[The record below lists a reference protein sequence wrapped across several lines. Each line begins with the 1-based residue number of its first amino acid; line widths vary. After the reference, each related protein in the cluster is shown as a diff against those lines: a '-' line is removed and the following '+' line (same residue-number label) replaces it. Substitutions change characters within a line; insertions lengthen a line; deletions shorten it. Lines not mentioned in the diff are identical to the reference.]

1 MSEITESQPVPPAG
15 PPPRF
20 DTIPYR
26 PDRGFTSANSA
37 LLLGVFL
44 VAGTVLGI
52 IAFYVSKLIWL
63 VMVFPLLIGLILG
76 GIGIWVVKRHKIRH
90 PALAG
95 VAGFLGGC
103 LAMLAMHYAAY
114 LDYRSEE
121 RAVRPAKMIELFE
134 KPPEQREAFF
144 AMFQG
149 NVPAAEIE
157 PVRRMA
163 QAYHSF
169 FGFMNDAAEQGV
181 EIKSTRGGGKETNLG
196 YVGSWIYWG
205 LEVLIIAGISFA
217 MVRSKAS
224 EPFCT
229 DCGTWKNRVPV
240 ASLGV
245 TGDRLDEAVRDGEP
259 WAVLKDGSPPP
270 EREAA
275 DLFVD
280 VCPQCQDK
288 APFEVQTVRR
298 RWNKKREMKGME
310 TYARVTYPGEAL
322 PVLLAQFQP
331 PQPPAA
337 EAPVVAEVAEP
348 ETSEAKPNREAT

>member
-1 MSEITESQPVPPAG
+1 MSEIPENQPVSPAG
-15 PPPRF
+15 PPSRF

-26 PDRGFTSANSA
+26 PDRGFTPTNSA
-37 LLLGVFL
+37 LLLGIFL
-44 VAGTVLGI
+44 GAGTVLGI
-52 IAFYVSKLIWL
+52 IAFYVSKMIWL
-63 VMVFPLLIGLILG
+63 VMVFPVLIGAILG

-103 LAMLAMHYAAY
+103 LAMLAMHYAEY
-114 LDYRSEE
+114 LEFRSQVQPIV
-121 RAVRPAKMIELFE
+121 APFLQLPDDM
-134 KPPEQREAFF
+134 REALR
-144 AMFQG
+144 
-149 NVPAAEIE
+149 AAG
-157 PVRRMA
+157 PRA
-163 QAYHSF
+163 QPLKMYESF
-169 FGFMNDAAEQGV
+169 FGFMDGAAEIGV

-229 DCGTWKNRVPV
+229 DCGTWKNRVQI
-240 ASLGV
+240 AAMGV
-245 TGDRLDEAVRDGEP
+245 TGDRLDQTVRDGEP

-275 DLFVD
+275 DLYVD
-280 VCPQCQDK
+280 VCPHCQEK

-298 RWNKKREMKGME
+298 MWNKKREIKGVKN
-310 TYARVTYPGEAL
+310 YARVTYPSEAL

-331 PQPPAA
+331 PQPPVDA
-337 EAPVVAEVAEP
+337 APVVAEVAEP
-348 ETSEAKPNREAT
+348 ETSEARPNPEAT